1 LHRNKRLIRKAFLI
15 QAAAPTAQWLT
26 RHAFPALHLLTN
38 WLKDDR
44 LHCRTPQAYGPQSH
58 RPSH

>member
-26 RHAFPALHLLTN
+26 RHAFSGFASFNQLV
-38 WLKDDR
+38 KR
-44 LHCRTPQAYGPQSH
+44 
-58 RPSH
+58 